1 MKDYTSNQNQS
12 SQEDLVHK
20 WTANETVEAIQNV
33 SKNIR
38 EYSFKMRETMKT
50 LRESGAIP
58 EMADAIREASFAVRD
73 TVNDINETTKEL
85 KRKGAVVDTASA
97 IENTLKLAEESAVT
111 VKEIAT
117 DAGNVSPHTTK
128 AIHDGVDIVK
138 KKTSHATGKVIKDLK
153 NKVGAK

>member
-1 MKDYTSNQNQS
+1 MKDYTSNQQS
-12 SQEDLVHK
+12 SKEDLVHK

-73 TVNDINETTKEL
+73 TVNDINETTKDL
-85 KRKGAVVDTASA
+85 KRKGAIVDTASA
-97 IENTLKLAEESAVT
+97 IENTLKLAGESAST
-111 VKEIAT
+111 VKVIAT
-117 DAGNVSPHTTK
+117 DAGKASPHTTK

-138 KKTSHATGKVIKDLK
+138 KKTNHVTDKITKEIK
-153 NKVGAK
+153 NKVGVS